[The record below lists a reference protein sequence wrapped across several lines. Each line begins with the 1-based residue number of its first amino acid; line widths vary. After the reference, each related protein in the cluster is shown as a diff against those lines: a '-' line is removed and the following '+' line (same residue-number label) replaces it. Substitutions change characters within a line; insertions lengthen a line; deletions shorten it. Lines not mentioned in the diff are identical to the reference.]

1 MQNSNLPLYLALALA
16 GLAAIVSTPSKGMN
30 LEAQVVR
37 MLVVIGAAEEI
48 QSYMGE
54 RRELALP

>member
-37 MLVVIGAAEEI
+37 LLVVIGAAEEI
-48 QSYMGE
+48 QSYMNE

>member
-37 MLVVIGAAEEI
+37 MLVVIGAAEGI
-48 QSYMGE
+48 QSYMNE

>member
-16 GLAAIVSTPSKGMN
+16 GLAAIVSTPSEGMN